1 MISRHVHDPV
11 YIKHAKPGPFDN
23 LGFGLLCLWT
33 GCLQV
38 ILDKG
43 QEDDWFGAA
52 WIRWAA
58 LILVVSLGWF
68 LWHSWHK
75 RQPLVD
81 LHILARNRNFAVG
94 CLLVFMLGVA
104 IYATVAMMPLFYQE
118 VLGYTALTAGFV
130 VAPRGIGSMIGL
142 PLVGYISHRVDNRW
156 LLTWGFTFFGICT
169 IFFSTLSLT
178 IGPTTMLV
186 PILLT
191 GFGLSF
197 LFVPIGYMATATL
210 SNEQIGNS
218 TGIFNLLRNIGGSV
232 GISMATTALARRA
245 SYHQSMIAASVPQ
258 AGRAFEQHAGAMS
271 GYFSHQLGKAQG
283 MPAALSA
290 MYTSLE
296 RQSLLWAFVDVF
308 RWTAVVTFAAGGLAW
323 LFQRIRHEK
332 DGSVS
337 VR

>member
-1 MISRHVHDPV
+1 V
-11 YIKHAKPGPFDN
+11 YIRKAKPGPFDN
-23 LGFGLLCLWT
+23 LGFGLLCLWM

-43 QEDDWFGAA
+43 QEDDWFGAT
-52 WIRWAA
+52 WIRWATA
-58 LILVVSLGWF
+58 ILVVSLAWF
-68 LWHSWHK
+68 LWHSWRK

-130 VAPRGIGSMIGL
+130 VAPRGLGSMIGL

-156 LLTWGFTFFGICT
+156 LLTWGFTFFGVCT
-169 IFFSTLSLT
+169 IFFSTLSLEL
-178 IGPTTMLV
+178 GPTTMLV

-210 SNEQIGNS
+210 TNEQIGNS
-218 TGIFNLLRNIGGSV
+218 TGIFNLLRNIGGSI
-232 GISMATTALARRA
+232 GISMATTVLARRT
-245 SYHQSMIAASVPQ
+245 SYHQSMIAATVPQ
-258 AGRAFEQHAGAMS
+258 TGRLFEHRAWAMS
-271 GYFSHQLGKAQG
+271 GYFSHQLGHAQG
-283 MPAALSA
+283 MPAALGSIY
-290 MYTSLE
+290 MQLQ
-296 RQSLLWAFVDVF
+296 RQAALWAFVDVF
-308 RWTAVVTFAAGGLAW
+308 RWTALVTFAAGGLAW
-323 LFQRIRHEK
+323 LFRRVRHEK

-337 VR
+337 LR